1 MQIVKNNLAESI
13 SNDEQKQISASPS
26 TIALKIAARGEFITG
41 SDEQLRY
48 YDDESNTW
56 DVVPQNHPVNKE
68 IFNALGTKFSR
79 SKERDTMRAL
89 SINTNIGKLNK
100 GARSELITLKN
111 GIFDIDNMELLPHDK
126 ELHNCYSLSVNYN
139 KDAECPEWISF
150 LNSVFK
156 NDRDSEEK
164 IECLQ
169 QYTGLCM
176 TTDMRYQKALFLSGS
191 GANGKGVFLEII
203 RSILAPASVNMS
215 LKDLYD
221 QTATIGMIGKTLAY
235 DGDITKKGGVDD
247 GVFKKAVAGEE
258 IRMKTLYKNP
268 IAAKPTC
275 KFLIAGNS
283 LPHTKDTSK
292 GYFRRWIIIKFGESF
307 IGREDRNLVDR
318 LKGEIDGIFNWMVQG
333 LKDLKEQGYITQPTS
348 SAYELGEYNNVAS
361 SVYSFHNEVLN
372 ELPGGEIK
380 GKDLYDAYIKHCDFS
395 RLRPLS
401 KQSFFKEF
409 DEKFDEVTI
418 GLDSNKCKVFRNI
431 EIVTAGYS
439 PDVPF

>member
-1 MQIVKNNLAESI
+1 MQIVQNNLKESI
-13 SNDEQKQISASPS
+13 SNDQQKQNSASPS
-26 TIALKIAARGEFITG
+26 TIATRIAASGRFITG
-41 SDEQLRY
+41 SDEQLRFY
-48 YDDESNTW
+48 NKDSNIW
-56 DVVPQNHPVNKE
+56 EVVPQNHPVNME
-68 IFNALGTKFSR
+68 IFESLGTKFSR
-79 SKERDTMRAL
+79 GKERDTIRAL
-89 SINTNIGKLNK
+89 SILTNIGQLNK
-100 GARSELITLKN
+100 GARDELITLKN
-111 GIFDIDNMELLPHDK
+111 GVLDVNSMELLPHDMD
-126 ELHNCYSLSVNYN
+126 LHNCYSLSVNYDEN
-139 KDAECPEWISF
+139 ARCPNWISF
-150 LNSVFK
+150 LNSVFSGDK
-156 NDRDSEEK
+156 DSAEK

-176 TTDMRYQKALFLSGS
+176 TTDMKYQKALFLSGN

-203 RSILAPASVNMS
+203 RSILQPASVNMS

-221 QTATIGMIGKTLAY
+221 PTATVNMIGKTLAY

-307 IGREDRNLVDR
+307 IGREDRNLVDKLR
-318 LKGEIDGIFNWMVQG
+318 GEVDGIFNWMVEG
-333 LKDLKEQGYITQPTS
+333 LKQLREQGYITEPVS
-348 SAYELGEYNNVAS
+348 SGYELGEYNNVAS
-361 SVYSFHNEVLN
+361 SVYSFHNEVLQEIPGHEVRGK
-372 ELPGGEIK
+372 ELYE
-380 GKDLYDAYIKHCDFS
+380 AYIKHCEFS

-409 DEKFDEVTI
+409 EDKFEEVKM
-418 GLDSNKCKVFRNI
+418 GLDSNKCKIFKNV
-431 EIVTAGYS
+431 EIVTEGHS